1 MSDAKSTVVTH
12 AHGHTSSPGPGPSEP
27 VSIVRRSSGHADQR
41 HDERLSTPSGEW
53 TKIREIGI
61 QHLDRFISL
70 EAKVLRG
77 DDPEAVHD
85 MRVASRRVQQILDV
99 LYPAPVP
106 KEIRR
111 LNRRVRRAR
120 RVLSEVRNYDVQI
133 ERVNRSLAR
142 KGNSRRDVWEAL
154 RGYLDRRRAAT
165 FEQGLRKL
173 GKLNLATLYVRLK
186 NQLATNNPRSGV
198 VHSNGSGDV
207 SADPEQQSRERFE
220 ARLGQSLAVVW
231 QSYETR
237 VTESELDSSRP
248 VLHAVRIAA
257 KRLRYL
263 IEVMHEVDIT
273 GSVEALVWLRRLQQH
288 LGDWHDLE
296 VLEQILIEMVAR
308 PKFLRDQ
315 LDMAIAIEKVIQRNR
330 IAKKKYIDRYFQ
342 IVASSE
348 GNQRIREWVASFT
361 SEGEPGHLTQAL

>member
-1 MSDAKSTVVTH
+1 MSDAKSTAV
-12 AHGHTSSPGPGPSEP
+12 AHGHTSALGPAPSEP
-27 VSIVRRSSGHADQR
+27 VSIIRRASGHADEG
-41 HDERLSTPSGEW
+41 HDERLSAPSAEW
-53 TKIREIGI
+53 TKIREIAV

-70 EAKVLRG
+70 EARVLRG
-77 DDPEAVHD
+77 DDAEAVHD

-120 RVLSEVRNYDVQI
+120 RVLSELRNYDVQI
-133 ERVNRSLAR
+133 ERVNQSLAR
-142 KGNSRRDVWEAL
+142 KANSRRDVWEAV

-165 FEQGLRKL
+165 FEEGLRKL

-186 NQLATNNPRSGV
+186 NQLATDDARPGV
-198 VHSNGSGDV
+198 HTNGSGDV
-207 SADPEQQSRERFE
+207 SADPEQQSRERLE
-220 ARLGQSLAVVW
+220 VRLGELLAAVW
-231 QSYETR
+231 QVYETR
-237 VTESELDSSRP
+237 VSESERDPSQT

-273 GSVEALVWLRRLQQH
+273 GSAEALVWLRRLQQH

-315 LDMAIAIEKVIQRNR
+315 LDLAIAIERVIQRNR
-330 IAKKKYIDRYFQ
+330 IAKQKYIDRYFQ
-342 IVASSE
+342 IVASSA
-348 GNQRIREWVASFT
+348 GNQRIKEWVARLT
-361 SEGEPGHLTQAL
+361 SDGELGHLPQAL

>member
-1 MSDAKSTVVTH
+1 MTQAKSALVAH
-12 AHGHTSSPGPGPSEP
+12 AHGHTSSPDPAPSEM
-27 VSIVRRSSGHADQR
+27 VSVIRRSSGHADQG
-41 HDERLSTPSGEW
+41 HDERLRTPSAEW
-53 TKIREIGI
+53 TRIRETAA

-120 RVLSEVRNYDVQI
+120 RVLSELRNYDVQI

-142 KGNSRRDVWEAL
+142 KANSRRDVWEGVK
-154 RGYLDRRRAAT
+154 GYLDRRRAVT
-165 FEQGLRKL
+165 FEEGLRKL

-186 NQLATNNPRSGV
+186 NQLATNDARSGA
-198 VHSNGSGDV
+198 HTNGSGDV
-207 SADPEQQSRERFE
+207 SADPEQQSREGFE

-231 QSYETR
+231 QVYETR
-237 VTESELDSSRP
+237 VSESERDPSRP

-273 GSVEALVWLRRLQQH
+273 GSAEALVWLRRLQQH

-315 LDMAIAIEKVIQRNR
+315 LDLAIAIEKVIQRNR

-348 GNQRIREWVASFT
+348 GNQRIKEWVARFKSDA
-361 SEGEPGHLTQAL
+361 ELGHVTQAL